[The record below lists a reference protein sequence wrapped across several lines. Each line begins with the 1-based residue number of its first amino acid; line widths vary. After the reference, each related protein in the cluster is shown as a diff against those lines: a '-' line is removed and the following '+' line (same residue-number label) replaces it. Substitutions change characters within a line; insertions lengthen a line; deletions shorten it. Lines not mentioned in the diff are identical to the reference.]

1 MGVGIGAEVL
11 CSVGRQVCVFVYKN
25 LFSVPETPIPLVWQ
39 NEILT
44 VNSVNFMSEKY
55 VKNKGGRPKVSDARY
70 REHVVSTR
78 LDAVEH
84 LRLEELK
91 MRSGK
96 SAADVIRELITRGY
110 VRERMRRVHLD
121 LMAQLKGIARN
132 LNQLTRLANAV
143 GYGSVSKFLQP
154 LVAEI
159 MEILTRFRDD
169 R

>member
-1 MGVGIGAEVL
+1 MKA
-11 CSVGRQVCVFVYKN
+11 YK
-25 LFSVPETPIPLVWQ
+25 
-39 NEILT
+39 
-44 VNSVNFMSEKY
+44 
-55 VKNKGGRPKVSDARY
+55 KNKGGRPRVEDARY

-110 VRERMRRVHLD
+110 VREKMRRAHLD
-121 LMAQLKGIARN
+121 LMTQLKGVARN

-143 GYGSVSKFLQP
+143 GFGSVIVEKLQP
-154 LVAEI
+154 IVAEI
-159 MEILTRFRDD
+159 TQILKRFRDD

>member
-1 MGVGIGAEVL
+1 MKA
-11 CSVGRQVCVFVYKN
+11 YK
-25 LFSVPETPIPLVWQ
+25 
-39 NEILT
+39 
-44 VNSVNFMSEKY
+44 
-55 VKNKGGRPKVSDARY
+55 KNKGGRPRVEDARY

-96 SAADVIRELITRGY
+96 SAADVIRELITQGY
-110 VRERMRRVHLD
+110 VREKMRRAHLD

-143 GYGSVSKFLQP
+143 EFGGAIVEKLQP
-154 LVAEI
+154 IVGEI
-159 MEILTRFRDD
+159 TGVLKQFRDD

>member
-1 MGVGIGAEVL
+1 MFFMKA
-11 CSVGRQVCVFVYKN
+11 YK
-25 LFSVPETPIPLVWQ
+25 
-39 NEILT
+39 
-44 VNSVNFMSEKY
+44 
-55 VKNKGGRPKVSDARY
+55 KNKGGRPRVEDARY

-110 VRERMRRVHLD
+110 VREKMRRAHLD

-143 GYGSVSKFLQP
+143 GFGNAIVEKLQP
-154 LVAEI
+154 MVGEI
-159 MEILTRFRDD
+159 TQLLKRFRDD

>member
-1 MGVGIGAEVL
+1 MRE
-11 CSVGRQVCVFVYKN
+11 YKK
-25 LFSVPETPIPLVWQ
+25 S
-39 NEILT
+39 
-44 VNSVNFMSEKY
+44 
-55 VKNKGGRPKVSDARY
+55 KGGRPRVEDARY

-96 SAADVIRELITRGY
+96 SAADVIRELITQGF
-110 VRERMRRVHLD
+110 VREKMRRAHLD

-143 GYGSVSKFLQP
+143 GFGSVIVEKLQP
-154 LVAEI
+154 IVGEI
-159 MEILTRFRDD
+159 TQILKRFRDD

>member
-1 MGVGIGAEVL
+1 MKE
-11 CSVGRQVCVFVYKN
+11 YK
-25 LFSVPETPIPLVWQ
+25 
-39 NEILT
+39 
-44 VNSVNFMSEKY
+44 
-55 VKNKGGRPKVSDARY
+55 KNKGGRPRVADAQY
-70 REHVVSTR
+70 REHIVSTR

-110 VRERMRRVHLD
+110 VRERMRRTHLD
-121 LMAQLKGIARN
+121 LMTQLKGIARN

-143 GYGSVSKFLQP
+143 GFGGVIVEKLQP
-154 LVAEI
+154 MVAEI
-159 MEILTRFRDD
+159 TEILKQFRDD

>member
-1 MGVGIGAEVL
+1 MRE
-11 CSVGRQVCVFVYKN
+11 YKK
-25 LFSVPETPIPLVWQ
+25 S
-39 NEILT
+39 
-44 VNSVNFMSEKY
+44 
-55 VKNKGGRPKVSDARY
+55 KGGRPRVEDARY

-110 VRERMRRVHLD
+110 VREKMRCAHLD
-121 LMAQLKGIARN
+121 LMAQMKGIARN

-143 GYGSVSKFLQP
+143 GFGSAIVEKLQP
-154 LVAEI
+154 IVGEI
-159 MEILTRFRDD
+159 TQILKRFRDD

>member
-1 MGVGIGAEVL
+1 
-11 CSVGRQVCVFVYKN
+11 
-25 LFSVPETPIPLVWQ
+25 
-39 NEILT
+39 
-44 VNSVNFMSEKY
+44 MSKY
-55 VKNKGGRPKVSDARY
+55 IKKKGGRPRVEDARY

-110 VRERMRRVHLD
+110 VRERMRRAHLD
-121 LMAQLKGIARN
+121 LMAQLKGVARN

-143 GYGSVSKFLQP
+143 GFGSVIVEKLQP
-154 LVAEI
+154 IVGEI
-159 MEILTRFRDD
+159 TVILKQFRDD

>member
-1 MGVGIGAEVL
+1 
-11 CSVGRQVCVFVYKN
+11 
-25 LFSVPETPIPLVWQ
+25 
-39 NEILT
+39 
-44 VNSVNFMSEKY
+44 MSKHI
-55 VKNKGGRPKVSDARY
+55 KNKGGRPRVEDAQY

-78 LDAVEH
+78 LDAVEY

-110 VRERMRRVHLD
+110 VREKMKRVHLEF
-121 LMAQLKGIARN
+121 MAQLKGVARN

-143 GYGSVSKFLQP
+143 GFGTAIAQKLQP
-154 LVAEI
+154 IVGEI
-159 MEILTRFRDD
+159 TTLLKQVRDD

>member
-1 MGVGIGAEVL
+1 MVKIMRE
-11 CSVGRQVCVFVYKN
+11 YK
-25 LFSVPETPIPLVWQ
+25 
-39 NEILT
+39 
-44 VNSVNFMSEKY
+44 
-55 VKNKGGRPKVSDARY
+55 KNKGGRPRVEDARY

-110 VRERMRRVHLD
+110 VREKMRRAHLD

-143 GYGSVSKFLQP
+143 GFSGVIVEKLQP
-154 LVAEI
+154 VVTEI
-159 MEILTRFRDD
+159 TVILKQLRDD

>member
-1 MGVGIGAEVL
+1 MVEAV
-11 CSVGRQVCVFVYKN
+11 RYK
-25 LFSVPETPIPLVWQ
+25 
-39 NEILT
+39 
-44 VNSVNFMSEKY
+44 
-55 VKNKGGRPKVSDARY
+55 
-70 REHVVSTR
+70 EHIVSTR

-91 MRSGK
+91 VKSGK

-110 VRERMRRVHLD
+110 VRERMRRAHLD

-143 GYGSVSKFLQP
+143 GIGAVGQKLQP
-154 LVAEI
+154 IIAEI
-159 MEILTRFRDD
+159 KELLRRFRDD